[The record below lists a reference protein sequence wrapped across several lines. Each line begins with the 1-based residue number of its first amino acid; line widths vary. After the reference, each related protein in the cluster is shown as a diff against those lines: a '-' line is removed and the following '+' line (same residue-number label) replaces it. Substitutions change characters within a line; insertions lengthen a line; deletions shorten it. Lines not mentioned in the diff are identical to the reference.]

1 MLLKVHPRWLFS
13 SNRAKQ
19 AFLLPGYLLLL
30 TVCILPT
37 LRAQSFNLPR
47 PELITARQGLPQ
59 AFVPA
64 IVQDRQGF
72 IWMATRDGL
81 SRYDGRNFK
90 VFQPTTERASLS
102 SSSMADIQT
111 DSSRRLWILSEEK
124 EIDIFDPARETFINF
139 SRLPFFRRA
148 LGQERI
154 EKYYPDNQNRLWL
167 ILGKPGKLI
176 CIDLATNRIHRFP
189 ELKSVITVRQNLG
202 GPTWVATKNQLYRQD
217 KQTGRLISWFTQP
230 ETYQSRPDTIQN
242 LYVRPDGL
250 LMLASNQHMTILHPQ
265 QGLLNRIVL
274 PTYRSQWKYYFATD
288 SRGNTFFN
296 LDTLLLRFNPQQDS
310 QRLETVAGSRYCR
323 SMFIDQSDVLWMGTN
338 GYGIRK
344 YNLRAAAFDARPYN
358 RGFQNDVVSAYLGV
372 PADQFSGFPL
382 LSSPYKFRYTFDKQ
396 GQLWFN
402 AGITP
407 FLRLNLATKQITPI
421 QFPIKLDPSE
431 LNLTHSASL
440 ATDPDGRVWAIYDT
454 LVVYQE
460 EGRWKR
466 FPFSIQSTV
475 GLPVNQLVV
484 DRQALWLATVA
495 KGLYRVDRTTGQVRH
510 YASQPNNVTSL
521 SSNELIGLFADPLDT
536 NLLWIGTF
544 GSGLCRF
551 DKRTGQCRRLTTQ
564 DGLPNNV
571 VYSAI
576 PDRRG
581 GIWVGTNQ
589 GLCRVDRRTLRTRT
603 YTQEDGLQA
612 DEFNRFHNLHLPD
625 DRIILGGV
633 DGITAFDPQQIGED
647 TYQPDVQLTDI
658 QINNKPFKPDQ
669 DSLSVQAMPELVL
682 PHDQNFVTVGFAA
695 MQYNRQTK
703 IRYRY
708 RLEGLNDDW
717 IYTDRPVAEYTGLRP
732 GSYILRVNASNTSG
746 HWSSHVRTLH
756 LTIQS
761 PWWGTFWA
769 YACYV
774 LLSLLIVYVLAQ
786 QYRRRL
792 FLQQSVVFKQKESA
806 HLREVDA
813 MKTRFFTNITH
824 EFRTPLT
831 LILTPIGQ
839 MMQEERSKT
848 DKRRLDVIDRNAHQL
863 LGLINQLLDLSKL
876 ESGHLSVNE
885 SRGSLD
891 EFIGE
896 RIQSFSAEAESKE
909 IQLTYQSQIEGDY
922 WFDMGKL
929 ECILYNLVANA
940 LKFTSSGGSIRVTLK
955 PGIYLTVSDTGIG
968 IPADKID
975 HIFNRFYQAT
985 SDSERSI
992 SVSKPEGTGIGLALV
1007 KEFIGLQGG
1016 SINVVS
1022 QEERGS
1028 TFTVFLPY
1036 RRVVAESLNQP
1047 VVEKPV
1053 TYQED
1058 VAADSSTNI
1067 QNGEAPTILLVEDN
1081 LELLEFITS
1090 SLPATYRIHQA
1101 TNGLQ
1106 GFEEALKR
1114 APDLIISDVMMPGMD
1129 GFTLCRKLKEDPRT
1143 NYIPVV
1149 LLTARTAMD
1158 SRLQGLTEGAD
1169 DYLTKPFNL
1178 HELRLRIT
1186 NLLERQRRFRDQMRK
1201 VLTSSDAT
1209 LPATDTSVSNPFL
1222 EQLYTLLDTHLDDS
1236 TFGVDELADKAYLS
1250 RMHLHRKLKNLT
1262 GLSTSDFIR
1271 AYRLKRATQL
1281 LIQGQPVSQTA
1292 YAVGFESPAYFTR
1305 SFRQLYGLTPSDYA
1319 TQAN

>member
-1 MLLKVHPRWLFS
+1 MLLL
-13 SNRAKQ
+13 
-19 AFLLPGYLLLL
+19 GYLLLL
-30 TVCILPT
+30 TACIHPT

-90 VFQPTTERASLS
+90 VFQPSSERISLS

-111 DSSRRLWILSEEK
+111 DSSGRLWILSEEK
-124 EIDIFDPARETFINF
+124 ELDIFDPARETFINF
-139 SRLPFFRRA
+139 SRLPFFRPA
-148 LGQERI
+148 LGSERI
-154 EKYYPDNQNRLWL
+154 EKYYPDQQNRLWL
-167 ILGKPGKLI
+167 ILGKPGKVI
-176 CIDLATNRIHRFP
+176 CIDLATNRISRFP
-189 ELKSVITVRQNLG
+189 ALKDVVAIREDRSGT
-202 GPTWVATKNQLYRQD
+202 TWVATKTGLYRQD
-217 KQTGRLISWFTQP
+217 KRTGQFRSWFTQP
-230 ETYQSRPDTIQN
+230 GTYQSRPDSIQN

-250 LMLASNQHMTILHPQ
+250 LMLASNQQLTILHPQ
-265 QGLLNRIVL
+265 QGLLTHIPL
-274 PTYRSQWKYYFATD
+274 PSYHSQWKYYFATD

-296 LDTLLLRFNPQQDS
+296 LDTLLLRYNPKLDGQPIEQ
-310 QRLETVAGSRYCR
+310 LPGSRHCR
-323 SMFIDQSDVLWMGTN
+323 SLFIDRSDVLWLGTN
-338 GYGIRK
+338 GHGILK
-344 YNLRAAAFDARPYN
+344 YNLRAAAFDAQPYKK
-358 RGFQNDVVSAYLGV
+358 GFQNDLVTSFLGVSAN
-372 PADQFSGFPL
+372 QFSGFPL

-402 AGITP
+402 AGTTP
-407 FLRLNLATKQITPI
+407 FLRLNPSTKQITPI
-421 QFPIKLDPSE
+421 QFPITLNPSE
-431 LNLTHSASL
+431 LNLNQSASL
-440 ATDPDGRVWAIYDT
+440 ATDPDGRVWAVYDT

-460 EGRWKR
+460 DGRWKR
-466 FPFSIQSTV
+466 FPFSIRSTV

-484 DRQALWLATVA
+484 DKQALWLATIS
-495 KGLYRVDRTTGQVRH
+495 KGLYRVDRGTGQVRH
-510 YASQPNNVTSL
+510 YASQPANVTSL
-521 SSNELIGLFADPLDT
+521 SSNELIGLFDDPLDT

-564 DGLPNNV
+564 SGLPNNV

-576 PDRRG
+576 PDRQG

-589 GLCRVDRRTLRTRT
+589 GLCRVDRTTFRTRT
-603 YTQEDGLQA
+603 YTQEDGIQA

-633 DGITAFDPQQIGED
+633 DGLTAFDPKQIGED
-647 TYQPDVQLTDI
+647 TYQPDVQLTGI
-658 QINNKPFKPDQ
+658 QINNRPFQPSH
-669 DSLSVQAMPELVL
+669 DSLTVQAMQELVL

-703 IRYRY
+703 IQYRY
-708 RLEGLNDDW
+708 RLEGLNEDW
-717 IYTDRPVAEYTGLRP
+717 IYTDRPVAEFTDLRP
-732 GSYILRVNASNTSG
+732 GSYVLRLNASNTSG
-746 HWSSHVRTLH
+746 HWSSHIRTLQ

-761 PWWGTFWA
+761 PWWATFWA
-769 YACYV
+769 YICYV
-774 LLSLLIVYVLAQ
+774 LLILWIGFVLAR
-786 QYRRRL
+786 QYRNRL
-792 FLQQSVVFKQKESA
+792 FLQQSILFKQKEA
-806 HLREVDA
+806 AQLREVDE

-831 LILTPIGQ
+831 LILTPVSQ
-839 MMQEERSKT
+839 MMQEDRSKI
-848 DKRRLDVIDRNAHQL
+848 DQRRLDVIDRNANQL

-876 ESGHLSVNE
+876 ESGNLSVND
-885 SRGSLD
+885 SRGSLG

-896 RIQSFSAEAESKE
+896 RIQSFSAEAESKG

-940 LKFTSSGGSIRVTLK
+940 LKFTLPGGRITVTLK

-975 HIFNRFYQAT
+975 HIFDRFYQAQPGLARPGLA
-985 SDSERSI
+985 SDDERSI
-992 SVSKPEGTGIGLALV
+992 SASQPTGTGIGLALV
-1007 KEFIGLQGG
+1007 KEFIELQGG
-1016 SINVVS
+1016 TINVAS
-1022 QEERGS
+1022 QVERGS

-1036 RRVVAESLNQP
+1036 RRVVAELINQP
-1047 VVEKPV
+1047 VTELPV
-1053 TYQED
+1053 TYHED
-1058 VAADSSTNI
+1058 VAANSGTNH

-1090 SLPATYRIHQA
+1090 SLPSTYRIHQA

-1149 LLTARTAMD
+1149 LLTARTAID

-1186 NLLERQRRFRDQMRK
+1186 NLLERQRRFREQLRK
-1201 VLTSSDAT
+1201 ELTSPDGT
-1209 LPATDTSVSNPFL
+1209 LPATDTPVSNPFL
-1222 EQLYTLLDTHLDDS
+1222 DQLYTLLDTHLDDS
-1236 TFGVDELADKAYLS
+1236 SFGVDELADKAYLS
-1250 RMHLHRKLKNLT
+1250 RMHLHRKLKTLT

-1305 SFRQLYGLTPSDYA
+1305 SFRQLYGITPSDYA
-1319 TQAN
+1319 TQAS